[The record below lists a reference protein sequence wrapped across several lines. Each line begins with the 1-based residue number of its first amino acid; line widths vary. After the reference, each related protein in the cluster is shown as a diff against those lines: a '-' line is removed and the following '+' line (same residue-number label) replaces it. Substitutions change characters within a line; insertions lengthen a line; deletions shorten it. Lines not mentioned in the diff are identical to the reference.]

1 MVINVSCGKSS
12 LAAGS
17 IRGRPHHFFRGAH
30 PVAEAVWSTGPRART
45 WTLGSCRMQ
54 YGRPPPQLR
63 RTSSCLVCFLCNL
76 MGNLRG
82 CTSTPSP
89 FSPPSCMEG
98 VGWEHGELAWSLH
111 ASYPCS
117 IPHPTPL
124 PHLRHRPLCVSVML
138 SPYFSTFFER
148 RKKGR
153 SHMKLSFMAILIH
166 CEQLLSYTYCFL
178 HP

>member
-1 MVINVSCGKSS
+1 MCAAQIGPCWIALLCRTCVVINVSCGKSS

-30 PVAEAVWSTGPRART
+30 PVAETVWSTGPRGR
-45 WTLGSCRMQ
+45 GRMQ

-98 VGWEHGELAWSLH
+98 VGWEHGELAGLVSARLISLL
-111 ASYPCS
+111 YPPS
-117 IPHPTPL
+117 NPSPSSPTP
-124 PHLRHRPLCVSVML
+124 PPLCL
-138 SPYFSTFFER
+138 CD
-148 RKKGR
+148 
-153 SHMKLSFMAILIH
+153 AISI
-166 CEQLLSYTYCFL
+166 F
-178 HP
+178 

>member
-1 MVINVSCGKSS
+1 MANRPSQRGVS
-12 LAAGS
+12 AADPIISFEEPTRLQKRFGA
-17 IRGRPHHFFRGAH
+17 RGRW
-30 PVAEAVWSTGPRART
+30 V
-45 WTLGSCRMQ
+45 RMQ
-54 YGRPPPQLR
+54 YGRPPPQIR

-166 CEQLLSYTYCFL
+166 CEHLLSYTNCFL